1 VGTNVMTAAL
11 WAFAFFVFLVWYT
24 HDGDEE
30 R

>member
-1 VGTNVMTAAL
+1 MTAAL

-30 R
+30 Q